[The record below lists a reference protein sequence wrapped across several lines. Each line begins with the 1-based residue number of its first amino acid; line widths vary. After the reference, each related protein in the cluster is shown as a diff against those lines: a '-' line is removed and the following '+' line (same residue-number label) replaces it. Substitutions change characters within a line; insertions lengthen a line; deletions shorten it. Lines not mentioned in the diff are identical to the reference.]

1 MSILSTSKIKVL
13 IVDDSTSMRLL
24 VRSVLSSDPSI
35 EIAGMAADGVEAVE
49 KALALKPDVITMDVE
64 MPRMDGIS
72 AMRQIMA
79 KLPGTRVLMLSS
91 VTQEGAKTTF
101 EALEAGAFDYIP
113 KSTNN
118 GFEAE
123 IVAKVKESVRSRFG
137 RAITQTRISPAVPA
151 TASAAS
157 PKGKKINFVGIGAST
172 GGPIALQ
179 EVLTKIPANFP
190 HGIFI
195 AIHMPKTFT
204 GTYAERVNTKCAINV
219 REAVDG
225 EFLKPGTALI
235 APGGMHV
242 TLIRQG
248 GNLAVKI
255 HQASEFPQ
263 HVFVP
268 SVDIMMTS
276 MAEAS
281 GGGMLGVI
289 LTGMG
294 SDGFKGMQLLKQK
307 GGTTIVQDEATSVIY
322 GMPKACVDG
331 RVADFVLPIGQ
342 IGVEIAKF
350 G

>member
-1 MSILSTSKIKVL
+1 MAILGNGKIKVL

-24 VRSVLSSDPSI
+24 VRSVLSADPSI

-64 MPRMDGIS
+64 MPRMDGIT

-113 KSTNN
+113 KNTNS

-137 RAITQTRISPAVPA
+137 RATAQPQIRTVVPSA
-151 TASAAS
+151 TAALS
-157 PKGKKINFVGIGAST
+157 KGKKINFVGIGAST
-172 GGPIALQ
+172 GGPVALQ
-179 EVLTKIPANFP
+179 EVLTKIPAGFP
-190 HGIFI
+190 YGIFI
-195 AIHMPKTFT
+195 AIHMPKAFT
-204 GTYAERVNTKCAINV
+204 GTYAERINNKCAINV

-235 APGGMHV
+235 APGGMHA
-242 TLIRQG
+242 TLVRQG

-255 HQASEFPQ
+255 HQAAEFPQ

-268 SVDIMMTS
+268 SVDIMMSS

-331 RVADFVLPIGQ
+331 HVADFVLPIGQ
-342 IGVEIAKF
+342 IGVEISKF